1 MILVRR
7 QLTLI
12 SIVLVTLFFCLS
24 FRSFAA
30 YLTPNLNSDH
40 AVHILMTYDLRLPQ
54 DLYYWGQDRLG
65 SLLPILSNQLSEVFS
80 IVPVKAASY
89 TQYFLILLGYL
100 SLSSLFKSTIAKLIF
115 ALAWFLPLN
124 YFIELLM
131 IAQPYG
137 PQFACIG
144 VAAVLINQAGKASD
158 RKNIKTAVLIGLAT
172 IFLFLSLWLSDLSIL
187 IILILFGAG
196 CKFIY
201 DRAIATSF
209 ELDNQFLRTLIAID
223 RHKFQ
228 PLLPPIITSGISAL
242 IGFAFISYAKQS
254 AARNRNYGT
263 FSNLQQIWE
272 VVSQLATSLFR
283 TLTFQTDNIFL
294 SIHALLVLGFAGYL
308 TYSIRRQYQ
317 QSSYSVSSFW
327 VYVFAINAA
336 ISFVL
341 ILLSRWL
348 YVNGIS
354 LRYFTVVYVSCWI
367 ATLLLVEGLQKPAKR
382 LAFTLLA
389 LIAFSSSLTLPN
401 YVFSFSK
408 APSVISQLQ
417 DFREFDRAG
426 FIGEYWESYILCS
439 VDPKDLDCT
448 PYDRRNKDQTSCST
462 TPAKPPVIRGV
473 RCVRCARRT
482 LRAKNL
488 YLIKE
493 NWFDTFPTEI
503 QQFGRC
509 LVKVGE
515 SQQVA
520 GYTIAP
526 YRVRQPATAQSNA
539 S

>member
-1 MILVRR
+1 MILARHR
-7 QLTLI
+7 LTLI
-12 SIVLVTLFFCLS
+12 SIVFVTLFFCLS

-40 AVHILMTYDLRLPQ
+40 AVHILMTYDLKLPQ

-65 SLLPILSNQLSEVFS
+65 SLLPILAHQLLKISS
-80 IVPVKAASY
+80 IEPVKAASY
-89 TQYFLILLGYL
+89 TQYFLILVGYL

-144 VAAVLINQAGKASD
+144 VAAVLINRAGKTSD
-158 RKNIKTAVLIGLAT
+158 RKNIKTAILIGLAT
-172 IFLFLSLWLSDLSIL
+172 LLLFVSLWLSDLSIL
-187 IILILFGAG
+187 ILLILFGVG

-201 DRAIATSF
+201 DRAIAASF
-209 ELDNQFLRTLIAID
+209 ELDNQFLKTLIAVD

-228 PLLPPIITSGISAL
+228 PLIPPIVASGIAAL
-242 IGFAFISYAKQS
+242 IGFAFVTYAKQS
-254 AARNRNYGT
+254 AANHRNYGT

-272 VVSQLATSLFR
+272 VVSQLTLSLFR
-283 TLTFQTDNIFL
+283 TLTFQTDNLFL
-294 SIHALLVLGFAGYL
+294 SIHALLVLGFVAYL
-308 TYSIRRQYQ
+308 TYSIRCQRQ
-317 QSSYSVSSFW
+317 QSSYSAPSFW

-336 ISFVL
+336 ISFIL

-348 YVNGIS
+348 YINGIS

-367 ATLLLVEGLQKPAKR
+367 VALLLVEGLQKPAKN
-382 LAFTLLA
+382 LALMLLA
-389 LIAFSSSLTLPN
+389 LIAISSSLTLPN
-401 YVFSFSK
+401 YVFSLTK
-408 APSVISQLQ
+408 AQPVIEQLQ
-417 DFREFDRAG
+417 EFRSFKRAG
-426 FIGEYWESYILCS
+426 FVGEYWRSYILCT
-439 VDPKDLDCT
+439 VNPEDLDCT
-448 PYDRRNKDQTSCST
+448 PHDRRNKNQTSCPA
-462 TPAKPPVIRGV
+462 TPAKPVIRGV
-473 RCVRCARRT
+473 RCVRCARKT

-488 YLIKE
+488 YLVKE
-493 NWFDTFPTEI
+493 NWFDTFPAEI

-515 SQQVA
+515 PRQVA

-526 YRVRQPATAQSNA
+526 YQVRQPAAAQPNA